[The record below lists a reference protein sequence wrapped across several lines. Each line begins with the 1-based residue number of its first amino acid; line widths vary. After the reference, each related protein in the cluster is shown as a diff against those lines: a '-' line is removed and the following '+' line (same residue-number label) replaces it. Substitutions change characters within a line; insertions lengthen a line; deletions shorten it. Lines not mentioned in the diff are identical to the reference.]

1 MPDLSTDLHVKMLR
15 ESKQANSLPRRVA
28 KAVRRA
34 FQPWVYGA
42 EWGVIED
49 VPPLLHVLER
59 WVKPY
64 VKSDQTALEIGPGGG
79 RWTRHLLGFRKL
91 YLVEYYDDLLA
102 QIKAGVGTK
111 PNVVFVKNN
120 GNDFPGVPDASID
133 FLFSFGVFVHIDF
146 AIIETYLDNMKRI
159 MKPDANIV
167 LHFGDKNKVMAAEN
181 DGFAHNT
188 PEMMRA
194 AILAR
199 GYNILEEDNTLLW
212 HSGLVRFTLP
222 R

>member
-1 MPDLSTDLHVKMLR
+1 MPDLSTDLHIKMLQ
-15 ESKQANSLPRRVA
+15 ESRAANSLPRRLT
-28 KAVRRA
+28 KAVRSA

-49 VPPLLHVLER
+49 VPPLLFVLQR
-59 WVKPY
+59 WVRPY

-79 RWTRHLLGFRKL
+79 RWTKHLLGFRKL

-102 QIKAGVGTK
+102 QIKNSVGSRG
-111 PNVVFVKNN
+111 NVAFIKNN
-120 GNDFPGVPDASID
+120 GNDFPGIPDASID

-159 MKPDANIV
+159 MKPEANIV
-167 LHFGDKNKVMAAEN
+167 IHFGDKTKAMAAEN

-188 PEMMRA
+188 PEMMRSA
-194 AILAR
+194 VLAR
-199 GYNILEEDNTLLW
+199 GYTILEEDNTLLW
-212 HSGLVRFTLP
+212 HSGLIRFTIP
-222 R
+222 A